1 MKLFKKQD
9 NKEIT
14 AYRNIPLLGMFFV
27 FLYVFALSP
36 ALSKAQS
43 SNTPQDTVSKVKKHY
58 PKLATL
64 LSTVVPGAGKAYNK
78 KYWKI
83 PIIYVGLGTL
93 GYLANRNNTRYKN
106 FRTAYSESNAFNKA
120 FNKDTAIALYGTD
133 FNLNGLDYY
142 KNYYRRYRDLYV
154 IFTAGLYLLNIVDA
168 NVDAHL
174 FDFDISDDI
183 SLRITPSAEQYGMTG
198 PVTGFKINISF

>member
-1 MKLFKKQD
+1 MKFFQKLG
-9 NKEIT
+9 NKEKT
-14 AYRNIPLLGMFFV
+14 LYRNIPLVGMFFV
-27 FLYVFALSP
+27 FLYVMALYP
-36 ALSKAQS
+36 VQLKAQS
-43 SNTPQDTVSKVKKHY
+43 SNTQQDTVSKVKKHY
-58 PKLATL
+58 PKLATIM
-64 LSTVVPGAGKAYNK
+64 SAVVPGAGQAYNK

-93 GYLANRNNTRYKN
+93 GYLANHNNTRYKD
-106 FRTAYSESNAFNKA
+106 FKKAYSVLYTT
-120 FNKDTAIALYGTD
+120 NKDSSIALYGTD